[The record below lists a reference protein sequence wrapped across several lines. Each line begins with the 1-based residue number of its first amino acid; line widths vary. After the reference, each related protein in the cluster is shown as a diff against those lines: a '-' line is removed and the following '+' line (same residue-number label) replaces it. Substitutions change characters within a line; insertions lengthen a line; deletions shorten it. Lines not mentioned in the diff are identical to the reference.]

1 MSPIALIGG
10 NEFRRECD
18 PLDRALIELAGGPGV
33 AVAVLP
39 TAATNENP
47 YVAGENG
54 VRHLRR
60 LGARPDKLMIVDAD
74 GANRSDFAGALV
86 DFAFVYFTSG
96 DPIYLH
102 DTLSGSRVWEA
113 VRSIHARGG
122 LVAGS
127 SAGAMVLG
135 EWLWRFDGWVPGLNL
150 APRLA
155 VLPHH
160 ATLAARWDG
169 ARMAA
174 SLPAGITL
182 AGIDEATALLLP
194 SLQVAG
200 AGQVTIYGADGPRA
214 YPAGERVSLPA
225 RPELGAGP
233 QPSAGA

>member
-33 AVAVLP
+33 AVAILP

-60 LGARPDKLMIVDAD
+60 LGARPDKLMIVDD
-74 GANRSDFAGALV
+74 EGANRADFAGALV
-86 DFAFVYFTSG
+86 DFPFVYFTSG

-102 DTLSGSRVWEA
+102 ETLRGSKAWASV
-113 VRSIHARGG
+113 VSIHRRGG

-135 EWLWRFDGWVPGLNL
+135 EWLWRFDGWVPGMGL
-150 APRLA
+150 APGLA

-160 ATLAARWDG
+160 ATLAARWG
-169 ARMAA
+169 GGRMAA
-174 SLPAGITL
+174 GLPAGATL
-182 AGIDEATALLLP
+182 VGVDEATALLLP
-194 SLQVAG
+194 SLQVVGAG
-200 AGQVTIYGADGPRA
+200 AVTIYGADGPRA
-214 YPAGERVSLPA
+214 YPAGGQAELPP
-225 RPELGAGP
+225 RPALNAGP
-233 QPSAGA
+233 PPATA